1 MTVQTTEKLTTRPV
15 SENKAEFIAPDA
27 YPQMMSKQN
36 GIRALQTLQSDHVA
50 LKARTAMDAYTPI
63 LRDAILDYVEALE
76 EASTDLAQTFAIAHE
91 IRNFAENAG
100 LATAGRVA
108 EILCHYMDEME
119 RVKKAPEPAIVGL
132 HVAAIARAA
141 RAEEDDAKMGEM
153 VAGQLMAL
161 VNRRLV
167 EAGAR

>member
-1 MTVQTTEKLTTRPV
+1 MTVQTIEK
-15 SENKAEFIAPDA
+15 KAEFIAPDA
-27 YPQMMSKQN
+27 YPQMIGKQN
-36 GIRALQTLQSDHVA
+36 GVRALQTLQSEHVA
-50 LKARTAMDAYTPI
+50 MKARAAMEAHAPM
-63 LRDAILDYVEALE
+63 LRDAILDHVEALE
-76 EASTDLAQTFAIAHE
+76 EAGTDLAQTFAIAHE

-100 LATAGRVA
+100 MATAGRVA
-108 EILCHYMDEME
+108 EILCRYMDEME

-153 VAGQLMAL
+153 VAGQLNAL
-161 VNRRLV
+161 VSRRLA